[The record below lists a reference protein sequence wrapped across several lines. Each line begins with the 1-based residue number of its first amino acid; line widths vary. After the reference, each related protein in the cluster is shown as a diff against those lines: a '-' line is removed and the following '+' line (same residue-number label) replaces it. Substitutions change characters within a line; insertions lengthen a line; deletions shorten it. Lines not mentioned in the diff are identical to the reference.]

1 VTVALK
7 VGLMFANT
15 VYSTP
20 DDCHAAVAVAEELGV
35 ESLWAVEH
43 VMTPVQLDSSYPYSD
58 DGKVLGLNDAML
70 CDPVVWLSFMAG
82 ISTTLRLATGIMILP
97 QRHPAYVAKEWAT
110 LDRLSGGRAMLG
122 VGLGWMREEM
132 EAVGVPFG
140 ERAARTDESIT
151 AIRSLWGCEPSTFE
165 GQFFRWSQMVS
176 MPKPVQPGGV
186 PIIVGGHAPAA
197 GRRAARL
204 GDGLFWPGSLSRSIH
219 AVGDDAMLREV
230 LVAMRDECR
239 LNGRNVDEIEV
250 TVGANGAT
258 ADVLHRL
265 EDMGV
270 KRVVVGSPSL
280 GKLRSRLE
288 PLLTMASA
296 AR

>member
-1 VTVALK
+1 VTLK
-7 VGLMFANT
+7 VGLMFAST
-15 VYSTP
+15 MYSTP
-20 DDCHAAVAVAEELGV
+20 DDCRAAVAISEEVGI
-35 ESLWAVEH
+35 ESMWAVEH
-43 VMTPVQLDSSYPYSD
+43 VLTPVQLDTAYPYSD
-58 DGKVLGLNDAML
+58 DGQVAGLNDAML
-70 CDPVVWLSFMAG
+70 CDPVVWLSFMAA

-132 EAVGVPFG
+132 EAVGVPFS
-140 ERAARTDESIT
+140 ERAARTDESIA
-151 AIRSLWGCEPSTFE
+151 AIRSLWGSEPSTFD
-165 GQFFRWSQMVS
+165 GTFYRWSQMVS
-176 MPKPVQPGGV
+176 MPKPLQPNGV

-219 AVGDDAMLREV
+219 AAGDDEALRDVLGAMS
-230 LVAMRDECR
+230 AECTS
-239 LNGRNVDEIEV
+239 LGRNVDDIEV

-258 ADVLHRL
+258 PDVLHRL
-265 EDMGV
+265 EDLGV
-270 KRVVVGSPSL
+270 TRIVVGSPPVS
-280 GKLRSRLE
+280 KMRDRLE
-288 PLLTMASA
+288 RTMAMVAA